1 MEKVREEQ
9 IVDVDS
15 EDSQLSEVEEMSKLE
30 RDTKR

>member
-15 EDSQLSEVEEMSKLE
+15 EDSQLSEVEEMSNLE
-30 RDTKR
+30 RDTNR